1 MPNPAM
7 ERATKWDPGQS
18 KASDA
23 ALRFYSQLKL
33 LEDQQATSVS
43 VVTSLQSEL
52 EEARALI
59 SDLEAERRMLKK
71 KLDHVLK
78 KAAEEKAAW
87 RGRELD
93 KAMAAIEDL
102 KEALARERKNR
113 RRAEMVNSKLVSEL
127 AEAELVAKRHLQE
140 CEKERKA
147 RELLEEVCDE
157 LAKEIGEDKAEL
169 EALRREAAGVRDE
182 VEEERK
188 MLQMAE
194 VWREERVQMKL
205 VGAKLA
211 LEEKYS
217 LLSKLQAELE
227 AFLRG
232 RGGSAAAGDA
242 AAVRDAELLRD
253 AAESAAA
260 LAQEMEEFK
269 YQPPAPSEDI
279 FSVFEELRPG
289 EHAGERD
296 VELCYERSHPVSP
309 EAGGGGGGG
318 GGSVD
323 GTGDGEEDD
332 SGWET
337 TSHAEEQGSS
347 NSPDGSDPSVN
358 GFCRSNVSA
367 GGMDWEENP
376 DGEKA
381 GSGVTTEVCSAAA
394 AARQP
399 RKKMASITRLWR
411 SSSSPNSGGGLDGS
425 LSPEGKGAAAGLGMK
440 KACVEWPRGV
450 QKQSL
455 KAKLLEARLESQKI
469 QLRHVLRQKI

>member
-1 MPNPAM
+1 M

-52 EEARALI
+52 EEARAQI
-59 SDLEAERRMLKK
+59 SDLEAERRMLRK
-71 KLDHVLK
+71 KLDHFLK

-87 RGRELD
+87 RGRELE
-93 KAMAAIEDL
+93 KATAAIDEL

-113 RRAEMVNSKLVSEL
+113 RRTEMVNSKLVSEL
-127 AEAELVAKRHLQE
+127 AEAELAAKRHLHE

-147 RELLEEVCDE
+147 RELVEEVCDE

-205 VGAKLA
+205 MGAKLA

-232 RGGSAAAGDA
+232 RGGSAPGDA
-242 AAVRDAELLRD
+242 AAVREAELLRD

-260 LAQEMEEFK
+260 LTQEMEEFR

-289 EHAGERD
+289 EHAGERE
-296 VELCYERSHPVSP
+296 VELCYDRSHPVSP
-309 EAGGGGGGG
+309 EDGGGGG
-318 GGSVD
+318 GGSLD

-367 GGMDWEENP
+367 GGTDWEENP

-394 AARQP
+394 AVRQP

-411 SSSSPNSGGGLDGS
+411 SSSSPNGGGFDGS
-425 LSPEGKGAAAGLGMK
+425 RSPEGKAAAELGMK
-440 KACVEWPRGV
+440 KACVEWPRGI

>member
-1 MPNPAM
+1 M

-52 EEARALI
+52 EEARAQI
-59 SDLEAERRMLKK
+59 SDLEAERRMLRK
-71 KLDHVLK
+71 KLDHFLK

-87 RGRELD
+87 RGRELE
-93 KAMAAIEDL
+93 KATAAIDEL

-113 RRAEMVNSKLVSEL
+113 RRTEMVNSKLVSEL
-127 AEAELVAKRHLQE
+127 AEAELAAKRHLHE

-147 RELLEEVCDE
+147 RELVEEVCDE

-205 VGAKLA
+205 MGAKLA

-232 RGGSAAAGDA
+232 RGGSAPGDA
-242 AAVRDAELLRD
+242 AAVREAELLRD

-260 LAQEMEEFK
+260 LTQEMEEFR

-289 EHAGERD
+289 EHAGERE
-296 VELCYERSHPVSP
+296 VELCYDRSHPVSP
-309 EAGGGGGGG
+309 EDGGGGGGVGAWTAPATGKKMTVGGKRRAMLRSRDQAIPLMGATQGRQRGDDGGLLG
-318 GGSVD
+318 GG
-323 GTGDGEEDD
+323 GGEPAEEEDGVD
-332 SGWET
+332 HQAVAVVFFPERRRLRR
-337 TSHAEEQGSS
+337 E
-347 NSPDGSDPSVN
+347 PV
-358 GFCRSNVSA
+358 A
-367 GGMDWEENP
+367 GG
-376 DGEKA
+376 K
-381 GSGVTTEVCSAAA
+381 VAA
-394 AARQP
+394 
-399 RKKMASITRLWR
+399 
-411 SSSSPNSGGGLDGS
+411 
-425 LSPEGKGAAAGLGMK
+425 ELGMK
-440 KACVEWPRGV
+440 KACVEWPRGI